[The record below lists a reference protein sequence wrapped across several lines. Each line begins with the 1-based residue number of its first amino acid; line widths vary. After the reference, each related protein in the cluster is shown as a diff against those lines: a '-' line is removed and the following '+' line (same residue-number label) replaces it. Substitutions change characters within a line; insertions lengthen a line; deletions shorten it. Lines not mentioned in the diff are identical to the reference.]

1 MRHREIPP
9 GTLPFFLAYQAENRE
24 FFHIPQLKMY
34 IVSDLSPSSYTL
46 SFIWYGVKIQGEK
59 EAAIEFA
66 AEDIPW
72 VGRKTKFLLLLIPTE
87 GGYLPLL
94 RVEIPLGDAMFHW
107 DRIAYAILQ
116 ERLHDLLGGGY
127 TISQI

>member
-1 MRHREIPP
+1 
-9 GTLPFFLAYQAENRE
+9 
-24 FFHIPQLKMY
+24 MY